1 MDRRWRRYGLAG
13 DYPGIVEPERD
24 DRIPLMSLSS
34 RSSMLCTRLCLA
46 IHLLETFLAA
56 NACDVQ
62 GDGPINT
69 GNHPRQAKPGCSM
82 A

>member
-1 MDRRWRRYGLAG
+1 
-13 DYPGIVEPERD
+13 
-24 DRIPLMSLSS
+24 
-34 RSSMLCTRLCLA
+34 MLRTRLCLA

-56 NACDVQ
+56 NARDVQ

-82 A
+82 T